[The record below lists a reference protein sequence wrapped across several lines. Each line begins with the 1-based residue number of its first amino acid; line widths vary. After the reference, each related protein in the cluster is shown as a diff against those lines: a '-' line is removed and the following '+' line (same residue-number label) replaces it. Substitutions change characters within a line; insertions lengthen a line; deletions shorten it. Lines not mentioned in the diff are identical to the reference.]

1 VAETDRGRE
10 VAIVEFEHSGGDEIG
25 VEAIG
30 QGVDTYR
37 GDYEPQHVGAVLA
50 ACTCENCETGS
61 TPARNRYPDEDPAS
75 PHDRSQSPAFL
86 FQSKFTWL
94 SQSFIPFHRFAH
106 WSDSLLQTLLRSTS
120 HEPPGSPVDTLRCG
134 FPQSYAAISGSAL
147 RFLNPT
153 GAGASLESL
162 PVHQVAPWHP

>member
-1 VAETDRGRE
+1 ELCGQHGPDQRAGPGDGGEVMAESDPAIGWDVIASVAETDRGRE
-10 VAIVEFEHSGGDEIG
+10 VAIVEFQHSGGDEIG

-50 ACTCENCETGS
+50 ACTCENRETGS

-86 FQSKFTWL
+86 FQSKFTL
-94 SQSFIPFHRFAH
+94 AVAAF
-106 WSDSLLQTLLRSTS
+106 TRSTDS
-120 HEPPGSPVDTLRCG
+120 RIG
-134 FPQSYAAISGSAL
+134 
-147 RFLNPT
+147 
-153 GAGASLESL
+153 
-162 PVHQVAPWHP
+162 